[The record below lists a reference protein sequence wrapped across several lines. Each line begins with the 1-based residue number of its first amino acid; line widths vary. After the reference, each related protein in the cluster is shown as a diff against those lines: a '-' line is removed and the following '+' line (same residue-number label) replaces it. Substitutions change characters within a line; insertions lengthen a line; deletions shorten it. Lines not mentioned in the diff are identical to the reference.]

1 MCDSFFFFKQKTAYE
16 MRISD
21 WSSDVCSSDLS
32 GHWESLAVYEAHE
45 QLLTALGRRWDDFRE
60 MPVDWTAHPQTRLC
74 AQSIRRFVA
83 EELAGE
89 PLWAVKEPRLCR
101 LLPLWP
107 QALKGLPLRLTAVIM
122 VRNPLDVAASLA
134 RRDGMA

>member
-1 MCDSFFFFKQKTAYE
+1 

-21 WSSDVCSSDLS
+21 WSSDVCS

-89 PLWAVKEPRLCR
+89 PLRSAERREGKECVSTCSSRW
-101 LLPLWP
+101 LPTH
-107 QALKGLPLRLTAVIM
+107 QKQKKI
-122 VRNPLDVAASLA
+122 
-134 RRDGMA
+134 